1 MFQPITDISM
11 NQLKYVFFLLVSIVG
26 NPFYQMISYIICS
39 ELGFGASKGTNVYQ
53 ANLFAFILILVFIFL
68 ARLLIYALVF
78 SSKEYP
84 FSVEGNNSFL
94 YIFSE
99 RHLFQAIGLLS
110 FFIWLSP
117 LEGNIIGF
125 ILFPLTVILGLIV
138 SIITFYRLLK
148 TKKIWITKN
157 KQH

>member
-1 MFQPITDISM
+1 M

-39 ELGFGASKGTNVYQ
+39 ELGFGASKGANVYQ
-53 ANLFAFILILVFIFL
+53 VNLFAFIVILVFIFL
-68 ARLLIYALVF
+68 ARLLIYAIIF
-78 SSKEYP
+78 SPKEYP

-99 RHLFQAIGLLS
+99 RHFFQVIGLLS

-125 ILFPLTVILGLIV
+125 ILFPLTIILGLIV
-138 SIITFYRLLK
+138 STITFNRLLM
-148 TKKIWITKN
+148 TKEILITKN
-157 KQH
+157 KLH